1 MKSFKLKYSPV
12 IWILLALVILLSV
25 CGLAWNLFTI
35 IEFAG
40 LRTYKVISA
49 GILCA
54 LCLALTVLSLSVVFY
69 GKYSIKGN
77 HLYSCF
83 GIIKSK
89 IDINVITHVIHFKKS
104 DKLVVYFENKGFII
118 ILISP
123 SYYQDFILALR
134 EVNKNIIYDNRIE
147 GEDLPN

>member
-54 LCLALTVLSLSVVFY
+54 LCFALTVLSLSVVFY

-77 HLYSCF
+77 YLYSCF
-83 GIIKSK
+83 GIIKSR

-104 DKLVVYFENKGFII
+104 DKLVVYFGNKSYVI

-123 SYYQDFILALR
+123 SYYEDFILALR

>member
-104 DKLVVYFENKGFII
+104 DKLVVYFENKGF
-118 ILISP
+118 LFFHRFVCGAGDRYFHGNQVVP
-123 SYYQDFILALR
+123 AGLCQYRGTVL
-134 EVNKNIIYDNRIE
+134 
-147 GEDLPN
+147 